1 MAPLD
6 HMLTIYSTAESLYCA
21 KLRILLRHKQ
31 AQWREVEPE
40 GGCGSTQYRELIYS
54 GTMPALIDGD
64 LVLADSEAIAE
75 YLNDTITE
83 PAMLPAEPRARAKC
97 RERSRFHDTRLEPEV
112 RKLFPH
118 VAPATRDANFVKAQ
132 VEVIGVRLQEL
143 SRLLQSDGWLDL
155 HRLTLG
161 DCGFPICF
169 VWIDAFASFMGFE
182 LDWPDKLRKYRSGVE
197 THEAVKTEL
206 VDYAPGMQRWL
217 GSKGV

>member
-1 MAPLD
+1 
-6 HMLTIYSTAESLYCA
+6 MLTLYSTPESLYCA

-31 AQWREVEPE
+31 AQWHEVAPE
-40 GGCGSTQYRELIYS
+40 GGCGSTQYRELVHS

-75 YLNDTITE
+75 YLNETIAE
-83 PAMLPAEPRARAKC
+83 PAMLPANAGARAKC

-118 VAPATRDANFVKAQ
+118 VAPANRDANFVHNQAQ
-132 VEVIGVRLQEL
+132 MVALRLQEL

-155 HRLTLG
+155 QSLSLG

-169 VWIDAFASFMGFE
+169 AWIDAFAPVMGFE
-182 LDWPDKLRKYRSGVE
+182 IEWPDKLYEYRAGVAA
-197 THEAVKTEL
+197 HEAVRTEL
-206 VDYAPGMQRWL
+206 DDYTPGLQRWL
-217 GSKGV
+217 ESKGV

>member
-1 MAPLD
+1 
-6 HMLTIYSTAESLYCA
+6 MLTIYSTAESLYCA

-31 AQWREVEPE
+31 VQWREVEPE
-40 GGCGSTQYRELIYS
+40 GGCGSTQYRELIHS

-75 YLNDTITE
+75 YLNDTVAE
-83 PAMLPAEPRARAKC
+83 PTMLPDDPRARAKC

-118 VAPATRDANFVKAQ
+118 VAPATRDADFVRTQA
-132 VEVIGVRLQEL
+132 EVIGVRLQEL
-143 SRLLQSDGWLDL
+143 SRLLQSDDWLDPQ
-155 HRLTLG
+155 RLYLG

-169 VWIDAFASFMGFE
+169 AWIDAFATCMGIE
-182 LDWPDKLRKYRSGVE
+182 LDWPNMLREYRSGLE
-197 THEAVKTEL
+197 THQAVKIEL

-217 GSKGV
+217 ESKGV